1 MSGIGAVT
9 APVVVALLELEV
21 LAAEDS
27 VDPEVSVP
35 PFKGSNC
42 RANETLAAVTKKNGR
57 RRPFLTN
64 RDVGLEDIYLCRVF
78 VVVMGTSCPLAS
90 IRSAAPA
97 TSSQLCKKRLSHGY
111 DITKSDGIAQKI
123 VKSCTDV

>member
-1 MSGIGAVT
+1 M
-9 APVVVALLELEV
+9 VVALLELEV

-78 VVVMGTSCPLAS
+78 VVVIVQWAQAARWL
-90 IRSAAPA
+90 RSDRPR
-97 TSSQLCKKRLSHGY
+97 RLRVPNFV
-111 DITKSDGIAQKI
+111 KSD
-123 VKSCTDV
+123 

>member
-1 MSGIGAVT
+1 
-9 APVVVALLELEV
+9 VVVALLELEV

-27 VDPEVSVP
+27 VVPEVSVP

-42 RANETLAAVTKKNGR
+42 RANETLAAVTKKNGG

-64 RDVGLEDIYLCRVF
+64 RDVSLEDIYLCRVF
-78 VVVMGTSCPLAS
+78 VVVVVQGAQSCPLAS

-97 TSSQLCKKRLSHGY
+97 TSSQLCKKRLSHEH

-123 VKSCTDV
+123 VKSYTGV